1 VATRASRIRDGAG
14 AAGVQDGVGVLW
26 LHSGPSGCLLKQR
39 GGAAG
44 VGCDGVEAPTL
55 VPGVAAADA
64 PRQRVPQQPQGPGL
78 ITLHVSCVGPDVRTS
93 QEGPARIVLHL
104 QRPPWQAAA
113 VEVVL
118 PPTGRDVDLLLN
130 DLGLPVRQP

>member
-1 VATRASRIRDGAG
+1 M
-14 AAGVQDGVGVLW
+14 VGRP
-26 LHSGPSGCLLKQR
+26 GLLKQR

-44 VGCDGVEAPTL
+44 VGCDGVEAPAL
-55 VPGVAAADA
+55 VPGVPAADA
-64 PRQRVPQQPQGPGL
+64 PRQRVPQQPQGAGL
-78 ITLHVSCVGPDVRTS
+78 ITLHVSCVGPDVRPG
-93 QEGPARIVLHL
+93 QEGPALVVLHL
-104 QRPPWQAAA
+104 QRSTGQPAA